1 MKQLKTFVLLLAF
14 SYGLMLY
21 LALLQTAPGQ
31 PLQFHADA
39 PVWLTLQAALS
50 LWLSRKLEALLWA
63 KRAAASLLQRYS
75 KSFGLSLLIFVALM
89 TGL

>member
-1 MKQLKTFVLLLAF
+1 MKQLKTFVVLLAF

-39 PVWLTLQAALS
+39 PL
-50 LWLSRKLEALLWA
+50 
-63 KRAAASLLQRYS
+63 
-75 KSFGLSLLIFVALM
+75 
-89 TGL
+89 